1 MGACCVPVV
10 DVRTYVLP
18 SSEYQNHVYSPRDRT
33 IFSVFRAHLST
44 IYPYPPWY
52 DIERGQRTAMMYVY
66 IKYTIF
72 IIYVVHEETHR
83 PQVYMSTYLSDK
95 DGKDTA
101 NVSLIDRMNN
111 NMMHDLQY

>member
-1 MGACCVPVV
+1 
-10 DVRTYVLP
+10 
-18 SSEYQNHVYSPRDRT
+18 
-33 IFSVFRAHLST
+33 
-44 IYPYPPWY
+44 
-52 DIERGQRTAMMYVY
+52 MMYVY

-72 IIYVVHEETHR
+72 IIYV
-83 PQVYMSTYLSDK
+83 PQVYMSTCLHVYMSTYLTDK